1 MEIQTTGNQYSG
13 LTWQIVSSTKLIN
26 LEHFIVW
33 MRTAGLPSFRKL
45 YGVINQDL
53 NPGTYSLSIKNN
65 YAVTQFNGH
74 KTFVLS
80 TTNMLGG

>member
-53 NPGTYSLSIKNN
+53 NPGTYSLGINNN
-65 YAVTQFNGH
+65 YNVTQFNGH